1 VKITTAAFLKSA
13 SLPEHFPGDGR
24 PEVSFVGRS
33 NVGKSSLLNTLL
45 RRKGLAKTSSAP
57 GKTRLVNFFDVN
69 GRFYFV
75 DLPGYGFA
83 KAPKS
88 MRDEWVDLM
97 RAYLGGRETLGLA
110 ALLLDIRH
118 KPSAQDAE
126 MVEML
131 ESYERPTV
139 LVATK
144 ADKVSRNQQS
154 AGVAAI
160 RRELGLDRD
169 ALIIP
174 FSSETGQGRRE
185 LLSVIGEVL
194 GAPPVQAEED

>member
-1 VKITTAAFLKSA
+1 MKITSATFLKSA

-24 PEVSFVGRS
+24 PEVAFVGRS

-69 GRFYFV
+69 GRFYYV

-88 MRDEWVDLM
+88 MRDEWVGLM
-97 RAYLGGRETLGLA
+97 RAYLGGREPLRLA

-144 ADKVSRNQQS
+144 ADKLSRNQQG

-185 LLSVIGEVL
+185 LLAVIGEVL
-194 GAPPVQAEED
+194 GAPPMQGDED

>member
-1 VKITTAAFLKSA
+1 
-13 SLPEHFPGDGR
+13 
-24 PEVSFVGRS
+24 
-33 NVGKSSLLNTLL
+33 
-45 RRKGLAKTSSAP
+45 
-57 GKTRLVNFFDVN
+57 
-69 GRFYFV
+69 
-75 DLPGYGFA
+75 
-83 KAPKS
+83 
-88 MRDEWVDLM
+88 VDLM